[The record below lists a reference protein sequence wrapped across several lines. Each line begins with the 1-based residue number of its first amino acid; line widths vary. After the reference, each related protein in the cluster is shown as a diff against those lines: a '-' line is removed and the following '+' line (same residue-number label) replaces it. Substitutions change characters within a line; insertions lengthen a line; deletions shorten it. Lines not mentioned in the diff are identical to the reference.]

1 MESCQ
6 KTGELRSFQ
15 TVYAQEK
22 AFTYQDTVVLPAGRP
37 DAVELLRS
45 PGTVHLHRGTGHRQ

>member
-1 MESCQ
+1 MESARKLWSCAAF
-6 KTGELRSFQ
+6 E

-22 AFTYQDTVVLPAGRP
+22 ASTYQDTVVPPAGRP
-37 DAVELLRS
+37 DAVELLR